1 MFFHKEKRN
10 CIVVLGMEEQGLAL
24 LQCMAKTHRN
34 VHYFVDDRKK
44 IRFREKT
51 RMGVQHRFDSLESL
65 RDQLE
70 LLQKHFDK
78 KLAVFITSATLLT
91 EVRLELRELYD
102 KYLVWSGPLLWIDIL
117 GTKNVMY
124 DYAQSH
130 GITTKNHI
138 LMKDYQPGSL
148 RFPVVLKRN
157 IEHLLSFKTFVAKD
171 EGELDSFV
179 KSIDGVDSVSDIIV
193 QEMVESPSTDLSFH
207 GFASNGTILGGI
219 SFEEVRHHPT
229 GISSYLEELDE
240 NGSAMLK
247 EKAVAL
253 LKDTNFTGFFQI
265 DFKYLP
271 SSKELFIMD
280 VNTRPPGSHNAFHH
294 KFSNW
299 KEFYSSITG
308 TPVRLIPKKKRIRW
322 INVLRDHLA
331 IHKDGLP
338 GSTLKCAMRSYWD
351 VFDWADPWPF
361 CFSVLQIVHQ
371 RIEQKI
377 FRKDY
382 NLEDN

>member
-1 MFFHKEKRN
+1 MIHRKESKS

-24 LQCMAKTHRN
+24 LQCMAKTHQN

-44 IRFREKT
+44 KRFREKT

-65 RDQLE
+65 KEQLDI
-70 LLQKHFDK
+70 LQKQFDD

-91 EVRLELRELYD
+91 EIRLELQNLYD
-102 KYLVWSGPLLWIDIL
+102 EYRVWSGPLHWIDIL

-124 DYAQSH
+124 EYAQNH

-138 LMKDYQPGSL
+138 LLKDYYPGAL
-148 RFPVVLKRN
+148 QFPVVLKRN

-171 EGELDSFV
+171 EDELDSFV

-207 GFASNGTILGGI
+207 GFASNGAILGGI

-229 GISSYLEELDE
+229 GISSYLEELDG
-240 NGSAMLK
+240 NGSTMLE
-247 EKAVAL
+247 EKAHAL
-253 LKDTNFTGFFQI
+253 FKDTDFTGFFQI

-271 SSKELFIMD
+271 ASKELFIMD

-299 KEFYSSITG
+299 KEFYSSITD
-308 TPVRLIPKKKRIRW
+308 TPVPLIPRGKKIRW

-338 GSTLKCAMRSYWD
+338 GNTFKCALKSYWD

-371 RIEQKI
+371 RIEQKV
-377 FRKDY
+377 FGKNY
-382 NLEDN
+382 GQEEN